1 MSDYTPASPG
11 DRPQPKARRG
21 WIVLPTLLALV
32 LSLNLV
38 LPGGLQAV
46 ASVLPGN
53 SSPNAT
59 ELQSTPPD
67 TSTENAAAQTGTQ
80 SRADIAEAANPAV
93 VTIYVEQRIDQNAP
107 NIFQGQQPGNDNSDD
122 AGQITGAGSG
132 FIIDEDGHVVTNN
145 HVVAE
150 GDSFIVELID
160 GTTVDA
166 TLVGRDPLQ
175 DVAVLQLELDSGQS
189 VPGTLNW
196 GDSDTIRPGDDV
208 IAIGTPLG
216 EFTNSVSAGIV
227 AGVNR
232 TLSDMNGILDNLIQ
246 HDAPISSGNSGGP
259 LLNMNG
265 EVVGINTAAA
275 TGSQLNAATTDGLGF
290 AVSSNAAKAI
300 VDQLISTGSITRPYL
315 GIEGQALADGHGV
328 VSVENGSP
336 ADDAGLEAGDVI
348 TAIDGTAID
357 ADTSLQSV
365 LFTHQPGDEVTL
377 TVQRDNEEITLPVTL
392 GERPGDL

>member
-1 MSDYTPASPG
+1 MSDQHPASSS
-11 DRPQPKARRG
+11 DRDQPHGRPG
-21 WIVLPTLLALV
+21 WIVLSALLALV
-32 LSLNLV
+32 LSLNFV

-59 ELQSTPPD
+59 QLQSTPPD
-67 TSTENAAAQTGTQ
+67 TSTADTTAQDGTQ

-93 VTIYVEQRIDQNAP
+93 VTIYISQNAP
-107 NIFQGQQPGNDNSDD
+107 NVFQNQLPGNGNDNSNDS
-122 AGQITGAGSG
+122 GQITGAGSG

-150 GDSFIVELID
+150 GDEFLVELFD
-160 GTTVDA
+160 GTTVSA
-166 TLVGRDPLQ
+166 TLVGRDPVQ
-175 DVAVLQLELDSGQS
+175 DVAVLQLDLEDGQS
-189 VPGTLNW
+189 VPGTLAW
-196 GDSDTIRPGDDV
+196 SDSETIRPGDDV

-227 AGVNR
+227 GGVDR
-232 TLSDMNGILDNLIQ
+232 TLSDMNGSIDNLIQ

-275 TGSQLNAATTDGLGF
+275 TGGQLNSATTDGLGF
-290 AVSSNAAKAI
+290 AVSSNAAEAI
-300 VDQLISTGSITRPYL
+300 VEQLISDGSISRPYL
-315 GIEGQALADGHGV
+315 GIEGQALAEGHGV
-328 VSVENGSP
+328 VAVEDGSP
-336 ADDAGLEAGDVI
+336 ADEAGLQANDVI
-348 TAIDGTAID
+348 TAVDGTEIGAQ
-357 ADTSLQSV
+357 TPLQSA

-377 TVQRDNEEITLPVTL
+377 TVQRDNEEIAVQVTL